1 MAIKN
6 EYIKDKTGSTIIYP
20 ITHEDNIVDDSGV
33 KLKTKIYDELE
44 NKQDTLISGNNI
56 KTFGDRSLLGS
67 GELLS
72 DSEYNAL
79 ESGITQPLKEK
90 LDDLPSAYEL
100 EVSLNSKENTI
111 PDLSA
116 IRTGAASGATA
127 YHKPSNGIPLS
138 DLASGI
144 IPDVSSFITN
154 AVNNLIYYY
163 KKTETYTKEEVS
175 ALIAQQIANA
185 IQGNFKSVEVLPT
198 PSSSTVGYI
207 YLVPKSASSESNIKD
222 EYITTEDNGTYSW
235 EKIGDTKV
243 NLSGYATDEEVANS
257 LKNQSTIL
265 SDIALQGYEK
275 TVYNTSDI
283 QNLSRGNYHI
293 SVTGNYGINTN
304 YKNAILYVEPGDVI
318 EIVCNSTNGTN
329 YAFVTNYNKS
339 TAEAAIPLPAGISV
353 KRLEAGESGRV
364 MVPEDARA
372 VRIALGNVS
381 TSYVPQ
387 SVTVWH
393 NKTATVDWDINGDAN
408 RDLLFAPTN
417 YRYNDSDANNAFCT
431 HLLRGHHY
439 LISADIGSGSYA
451 KYSGASTK
459 IPAANGSVT
468 IDGATNS
475 SDSLTGCNIYV
486 VPEEDCFYTL
496 SGASTSIVS
505 NFKVQELKSTDWA
518 KIEDEAL
525 VTLLKAQ
532 EFVEVDLDVLVK
544 QGHCTM
550 PWFGC
555 YYLGST
561 YKHVRVPVTPGQ
573 YVKVVPGA
581 QNSILAWLR
590 DDEASAQF
598 AMPHYV
604 QGTSSFRYLANSGE
618 SFAKVPQG
626 AQYLL
631 VYLGASPYNYKPSF
645 VGIYSPGS
653 DESEL
658 GNAADKA
665 KQTLRHRIETRA
677 QVNGLVPMIASIDD
691 EGWELPQTLQ
701 QLNTIKKAMQ
711 LVKIKWTPKAT
722 LPGKND
728 PTGTAH
734 LAGVEQTGIPYSGN
748 WHDYKYVGI
757 EVSLHTFMTAVN
769 NPYSLLYTENI
780 NKDNSKSAWGATYY
794 NTNGWMYYGTVCCG
808 FTASVNGQPTKY
820 GNTVIPKVAKTT
832 GIFIPVYPQRD
843 VNTIRI
849 GDVADNSSH
858 SFVVYAIHHDATG
871 AIDKIKYAESTGSNN
886 SCRIITCNSPESFYS
901 TLDRVGN
908 PFTLY
913 RVADLYKN
921 VDYKPSPYIPL
932 TDYGETAETV
942 TYNNDICCFAGDRA
956 TFMEGNRVAIN
967 YNLTATPSQ
976 DWTSIELYKD
986 DVLDETYLLSEI
998 DQSALDESQQNH
1010 ALDLGTTLAAG
1021 KYKARLTDGTNNSDY
1036 TYFEVLNN
1044 DITITD
1050 KGDGSYTIKVNSGE
1064 PMMYVYCGQ
1073 LQDEGW
1079 FYNKAGREP
1088 DWLESDANEMRLYFD
1103 ALLADW
1109 GIDTDSCHYVRVV
1122 LKGEYGMAATPPI
1135 LLPGRIDSSS
1145 SSEEEESEETE

>member
-1 MAIKN
+1 MSNCTVYLFVISFFYKSESGLALVGAYDQNAAWAMLKNGGKFNGNPDGYVLESIRNIGASTHDCYEVLFETYTNAKVAFDAIRVALERFHK
-6 EYIKDKTGSTIIYP
+6 ESEILP
-20 ITHEDNIVDDSGV
+20 
-33 KLKTKIYDELE
+33 YDEAPAVDGSAAAGLSDKYARGDHRHPSDPS
-44 NKQDTLISGNNI
+44 KQDAI
-56 KTFGDRSLLGS
+56 GD
-67 GELLS
+67 
-72 DSEYNAL
+72 L
-79 ESGITQPLKEK
+79 E
-90 LDDLPSAYEL
+90 
-100 EVSLNSKENTI
+100 TI
-111 PDLSA
+111 
-116 IRTGAASGATA
+116 RRNAASALTA
-127 YHKPSNGIPLS
+127 YRKPNNGIPASDLTPSVQQALTKANTAIQEHQDISGKQDVISDLSSIRAGASAGSTAVQPSALNDYVTDEELADSLTEQTATLS
-138 DLASGI
+138 DL
-144 IPDVSSFITN
+144 
-154 AVNNLIYYY
+154 
-163 KKTETYTKEEVS
+163 
-175 ALIAQQIANA
+175 
-185 IQGNFKSVEVLPT
+185 
-198 PSSSTVGYI
+198 
-207 YLVPKSASSESNIKD
+207 
-222 EYITTEDNGTYSW
+222 
-235 EKIGDTKV
+235 
-243 NLSGYATDEEVANS
+243 
-257 LKNQSTIL
+257 
-265 SDIALQGYEK
+265 ALQGYEK
-275 TVYNTSDI
+275 TVYNTAAI
-283 QNLSRGNYHI
+283 QALSWGYYHI
-293 SVTGNYGINTN
+293 YDNGYYGTSNT
-304 YKNAILYVEPGDVI
+304 YKNAILYVEPGDVL
-318 EIVCNSTNGTN
+318 EIVSNSTNGAT

-339 TAEAAIPLPAGISV
+339 TAEAAIPLPVGVSA
-353 KRLEAGESGRV
+353 KKLEAGESNRV
-364 MVPEDARA
+364 IVPDGARA
-372 VRIALGNVS
+372 VRISLGSSSN
-381 TSYVPQ
+381 SYAPQ

-393 NKTATVDWDINGDAN
+393 NKTATVDWDVNGDAN
-408 RDLLFAPTN
+408 RDLLFAPTD
-417 YRYNDSDANNAFCT
+417 YRYNESAANNAFCT
-431 HLLRGHHY
+431 HLLKGRHY

-459 IPAANGSVT
+459 IPAANGSET
-468 IDGATNS
+468 IDGATSS
-475 SDSLTGCNIYV
+475 SDSITGCNIYV

-532 EFVEVDLDVLVK
+532 EFAEVDLDALVK
-544 QGHCTM
+544 RGHC
-550 PWFGC
+550 PLRWFGC

-573 YVKVVPGA
+573 YVKVVPGT
-581 QNSILAWLR
+581 QNAVLAWLS
-590 DDEASAQF
+590 DDEASAQY

-604 QGTSSFRYLANSGE
+604 QGTSSFRYLTNSGE
-618 SFAKVPQG
+618 SYAKVPVG

-645 VGIYSPGS
+645 VGIYNPGR

-677 QVNGLVPMIASIDD
+677 QVNGLVPMIASIDE
-691 EGWELPQTLQ
+691 EGWELPQTFQ
-701 QLNTIKKAMQ
+701 QLNTIKKAAQ

-728 PTGTAH
+728 PTAH
-734 LAGVEQTGIPYSGN
+734 QVGVEQTGIPYSGN

-769 NPYSLLYTENI
+769 NPYSLLYTENV
-780 NKDNSKSAWGATYY
+780 NKDDSKSAWGATYY
-794 NTNGWMYYGTVCCG
+794 NSNGWMYYGTVCCG

-820 GNTVIPKVAKTT
+820 GNNAIPKVAETT

-843 VNTIRI
+843 VNTVRI
-849 GDVADNSSH
+849 GDVANNSSH
-858 SFVVYAIHHDATG
+858 SFLVYAIHHDATG
-871 AIDKIKYAESTGSNN
+871 AIDKVKYAESTGANN
-886 SCRIITCNSPESFYS
+886 SCRFITCNSPESFYS

-908 PFTLY
+908 PFVLY

-921 VDYKPSPYIPL
+921 VVYKPSPYVPL

-942 TYNNDICCFAGDRA
+942 AYNNDICCFAGDKA

-986 DVLDETYLLSEI
+986 DVLVETYLLSEI

-1010 ALDLGTTLAAG
+1010 ALDLGTTLEAG

-1064 PMMYVYCGQ
+1064 PLKYVYCGQ
-1073 LQDEGW
+1073 VQDAGW

-1103 ALLADW
+1103 TLLTDW
-1109 GIDTDSCHYVRVV
+1109 GVDAASNHYVRVM
-1122 LKGEYGMAATPPI
+1122 LGGEYGMAATPPI
-1135 LLPGRIDSSS
+1135 LLPNRVDEAEDSG
-1145 SSEEEESEETE
+1145 EEELEETE